1 MPLET
6 VAGSSTMG
14 RGPGHVARTADV
26 ARAWTVRI
34 LRARYQQSLLG
45 WTWAVI
51 QPVATVAI
59 FTLVFTRIV
68 HVDTGGVPY
77 LVFSYAAVVPWALLA
92 SALPDMSMSLVG
104 NLSLVTKIYFP
115 RESLPLAALAA
126 RIVDFGISAVLLVA
140 LVVAFGI
147 PLSPAGLVFLPVVF
161 LVQVL
166 LLIGL
171 GLGAAALNVFYRDV
185 DPVLK
190 LGLQLWFYA
199 SPVIY
204 PVTLVPERWRSV
216 YFLNPM
222 AGVIESYRDVLLAGR
237 APGSHLLVAAL
248 VAVAV
253 FGAGYGFFKRAE
265 GRFADII

>member
-1 MPLET
+1 MT
-6 VAGSSTMG
+6 AGTG
-14 RGPGHVARTADV
+14 RAARAADV
-26 ARAWTVRI
+26 ARAWTLRT
-34 LRARYQQSLLG
+34 LRARYQQSALG

-77 LVFSYAAVVPWALLA
+77 LVFSYAAVVPWTLLS
-92 SALPDMSMSLVG
+92 SAVPDMSTSLVT

-115 RESLPLAALAA
+115 REALPLAALAA
-126 RIVDFGISAVLLVA
+126 RLFDCAVSAVLLVA
-140 LVVAFGI
+140 LVVAYGI
-147 PLSPAGLVFLPVVF
+147 PLSLVGLAMLPVVL
-161 LVQVL
+161 LVQVAL
-166 LLIGL
+166 VLGL

-190 LGLQLWFYA
+190 LVLQVWFYA

-204 PVTLVPERWRSV
+204 PVAMVPARWRTL

-222 AGVIESYRDVLLAGR
+222 AGLIESYRDVLLGGR
-237 APGSHLLVAAL
+237 LPGPYFLGAAVVSGAVLL
-248 VAVAV
+248 
-253 FGAGYGFFKRAE
+253 AGYGFFRRSE
-265 GRFADII
+265 GRFADLI